1 MSIKSLSVSI
11 KEVVDKEI
19 EKTMNNVKEEI
30 KDLVAVIDR
39 KIEELRQYLKTSAV

>member
-19 EKTMNNVKEEI
+19 EKTMNIVKEEVRNVVG
-30 KDLVAVIDR
+30 LIDQ
-39 KIEELRQYLKTSAV
+39 KIEELRQYLKTSTV

>member
-19 EKTMNNVKEEI
+19 EKAMNIVKEEVRNVVG
-30 KDLVAVIDR
+30 LIDQ
-39 KIEELRQYLKTSAV
+39 KIEELRQYLKTSTV